1 MAGLRSYVSQLAEE
15 MHKFFIVL
23 LLVASTLYAEKKFK
37 LTSFSRIFYDDN
49 VFMRAAGTPDQ
60 TSTFYFSQ
68 SLGVEGKFFRD
79 LINLKAQPEIRHRS
93 VDNKTLMFGNIGIRG
108 KYEITPKLTLESSDS
123 FSHLE
128 REPSDIDDDL
138 DVTYFMYKSSYMLT
152 WKPWYPLKLKG
163 GYENH
168 IKRWSEN
175 LPVGVGDELTNGDFT
190 KDGFTFGAEQILG
203 KRFILELIGKKS
215 FLDYS
220 GVRGAIDTD
229 MYYAQFSYIMNPST
243 VLKINY
249 GIIDALIEDQYG
261 TLNEY
266 STPTYG
272 ANITYFT
279 EKGTVILLGTVYE
292 VLDSSV
298 AYWNMKENL
307 KTSLMMKY
315 PITPKLEVNVM
326 GAHLLTSY
334 KDIGNRYNAGL
345 EREEEVF
352 MSSITFSWKYN
363 ESHYAEVGYQ
373 GLHLLNKDADVFK
386 NKAFIGYR
394 WNF

>member
-1 MAGLRSYVSQLAEE
+1 
-15 MHKFFIVL
+15 MHKFLVVL
-23 LLVASTLYAEKKFK
+23 SLVASTLYAEKKFK
-37 LTSFSRIFYDDN
+37 FSSFSRIFYDDN
-49 VFMRAAGTPDQ
+49 VFMRAAGTPNQ

-79 LINLKAQPEIRHRS
+79 LINLKAQPEIRHRA
-93 VDNKTLMFGNIGIRG
+93 VDGKTLMFGNIGIRG
-108 KYEITPKLTLESSDS
+108 EYEITPKLTLDSSDS

-128 REPSDIDDDL
+128 REPTDLDDDL
-138 DVTYFMYKSSYMLT
+138 DVTYFMYKSSYTLT
-152 WKPWYPLKLKG
+152 WKPRHLLKFKG

-190 KDGFTFGAEQILG
+190 KDAFTFGAEQILG
-203 KRFILELIGKKS
+203 KRFILELTGKKS

-220 GVRGAIDTD
+220 GIRGAIDTD
-229 MYYAQFSYIMNPST
+229 TYYTQFSYIMNPST
-243 VLKINY
+243 VIKINY
-249 GIIDALIEDQYG
+249 GIIDALIKDQYG
-261 TLNEY
+261 ALTEY

-272 ANITYFT
+272 GNITYFT

-292 VLDSSV
+292 VMDSSV

-307 KTSLMMKY
+307 KTSLMVKY

-345 EREEEVF
+345 KREEEVF
-352 MSSITFSWKYN
+352 MSSITFAWKYN
-363 ESHYAEVGYQ
+363 ENHYTEIGYQ

-386 NKAFIGYR
+386 NKVFVGYR

>member
-1 MAGLRSYVSQLAEE
+1 MQQFVKE

-23 LLVASTLYAEKKFK
+23 LLVVSTLYAEKKFK

-49 VFMRAAGTPDQ
+49 VFMRAAGTTDQ
-60 TSTFYFSQ
+60 TSTFYLSQ
-68 SLGVEGKFFRD
+68 SLGIEGKFFRD
-79 LINLKAQPEIRHRS
+79 LINLKAQPEIRYRS
-93 VDNKTLMFGNIGIRG
+93 VDNKTLIFGNAGIRG
-108 KYEITPKLTLESSDS
+108 KYEITPKLVFDSSDS

-128 REPSDIDDDL
+128 REPSDLDDDL
-138 DVTYFMYKSSYMLT
+138 DVTYFLYKSSHMLT
-152 WKPWYPLKLKG
+152 WQPRYLLKLKS
-163 GYENH
+163 GYESH
-168 IKRWSEN
+168 VKRWAEN
-175 LPVGVGDELTNGDFT
+175 LPIGVGNELTNGDFT
-190 KDGFTFGAEQILG
+190 KDTFMFGAEQILG

-215 FLDYS
+215 FLDYNGS
-220 GVRGAIDTD
+220 RGAIDTD
-229 MYYAQFSYIMNPST
+229 IYYTQFSYIMNPST
-243 VLKINY
+243 VIKINY
-249 GIIDALIEDQYG
+249 GIIDALIKDQYDAL
-261 TLNEY
+261 TKY

-272 ANITYFT
+272 GNITYFT

-292 VLDSSV
+292 VMDSSV

-307 KTSLMMKY
+307 KTSLMIKY

-334 KDIGNRYNAGL
+334 KDIGNRYNIGL

-352 MSSITFSWKYN
+352 MSNITLAWKYN
-363 ESHYAEVGYQ
+363 ENHYAEVGYQ

-386 NKAFIGYR
+386 NKVFVGYR

>member
-1 MAGLRSYVSQLAEE
+1 MQQFVKE

-23 LLVASTLYAEKKFK
+23 LLVVSTLYAEKKFK

-49 VFMRAAGTPDQ
+49 VFMRAAGTTDQ
-60 TSTFYFSQ
+60 TSTFYLSQ
-68 SLGVEGKFFRD
+68 SLGIEGKFFRD
-79 LINLKAQPEIRHRS
+79 LINLKAQPEIRYRS
-93 VDNKTLMFGNIGIRG
+93 VDNKTLIFGNASIRG
-108 KYEITPKLTLESSDS
+108 KYEITPKLVFDSSDS

-128 REPSDIDDDL
+128 REPSDLDDDL
-138 DVTYFMYKSSYMLT
+138 DVTYFLYKSSHMLT
-152 WKPWYPLKLKG
+152 WQPRYLLKLKS
-163 GYENH
+163 GYESH
-168 IKRWSEN
+168 VKRWSEN
-175 LPVGVGDELTNGDFT
+175 LPIGVGNELTNGDFT
-190 KDGFTFGAEQILG
+190 KDTFMFGAEQILG

-215 FLDYS
+215 FLDYNGS
-220 GVRGAIDTD
+220 RGAIDTD
-229 MYYAQFSYIMNPST
+229 IYYTQFSYIMNPST
-243 VLKINY
+243 VIKINY
-249 GIIDALIEDQYG
+249 GIIDALIKDQYDAL
-261 TLNEY
+261 TKY

-272 ANITYFT
+272 GNITYFT

-292 VLDSSV
+292 VMDSSV

-307 KTSLMMKY
+307 KTSLMIKY

-334 KDIGNRYNAGL
+334 KDIGNRYNIGL

-352 MSSITFSWKYN
+352 MSNITLAWKYN
-363 ESHYAEVGYQ
+363 ENHYAEVGYQ

-386 NKAFIGYR
+386 NKVFVGYR

>member
-1 MAGLRSYVSQLAEE
+1 
-15 MHKFFIVL
+15 MHKFLIVL
-23 LLVASTLYAEKKFK
+23 LLVVSSLYAEKKFK
-37 LTSFSRIFYDDN
+37 FTSFSRIFYDDN

-68 SLGVEGKFFRD
+68 SLGIEGKFFRD
-79 LINLKAQPEIRHRS
+79 LINLKAQPEVRHRS
-93 VDNKTLMFGNIGIRG
+93 VDNKTLVFGNIGIRG
-108 KYEITPKLTLESSDS
+108 KYEITPKLVYDSSDS

-128 REPSDIDDDL
+128 REPSDLDDDL
-138 DVTYFMYKSSYMLT
+138 DVTYFLYKSSHMLT
-152 WKPWYPLKLKG
+152 WQPRHLLKLKG

-175 LPVGVGDELTNGDFT
+175 LPVGVGDELTNGNFT
-190 KDGFTFGAEQILG
+190 KDTFTFGAEQILG

-215 FLDYS
+215 FLDYNGS
-220 GVRGAIDTD
+220 RGGIDADT
-229 MYYAQFSYIMNPST
+229 YYTQFSYIMNPST
-243 VLKINY
+243 VIKINY
-249 GIIDALIEDQYG
+249 GIIDALIKDQYG
-261 TLNEY
+261 ALTEY

-272 ANITYFT
+272 GNITYFT

-292 VLDSSV
+292 VMDSSV

-307 KTSLMMKY
+307 KTSLMVKY

-334 KDIGNRYNAGL
+334 KDIGNRYNIGL

-352 MSSITFSWKYN
+352 MSNITLAWKYN
-363 ESHYAEVGYQ
+363 ENHYAEVGYQ

-386 NKAFIGYR
+386 NKVFVGYR

>member
-1 MAGLRSYVSQLAEE
+1 
-15 MHKFFIVL
+15 MHKFLIVL
-23 LLVASTLYAEKKFK
+23 LLVASTIYAEKKFK

-93 VDNKTLMFGNIGIRG
+93 VDNKTLVFGNLGIRG
-108 KYEITPKLTLESSDS
+108 QYEITPKLILNSSDS

-152 WKPWYPLKLKG
+152 WKPRHLLKVKG
-163 GYENH
+163 GYESH

-175 LPVGVGDELTNGDFT
+175 LPVGAGDELTNGDFT
-190 KDGFTFGAEQILG
+190 KDTFTFGAEQILG

-229 MYYAQFSYIMNPST
+229 TYYAQFSYIMNPST
-243 VLKINY
+243 ILKMNY
-249 GIIDALIEDQYG
+249 GVIDALIEDQYG
-261 TLNEY
+261 TLTEY

>member
-1 MAGLRSYVSQLAEE
+1 MY
-15 MHKFFIVL
+15 KIFIGL
-23 LLVASTLYAEKKFK
+23 LLIVSTIYAEKKFK

-79 LINLKAQPEIRHRS
+79 LINLKAQPEIRHRA
-93 VDNKTLMFGNIGIRG
+93 VDNKTLIFGNIGIRG
-108 KYEITPKLTLESSDS
+108 KYEITPKLTFDSSDS

-175 LPVGVGDELTNGDFT
+175 LPVGVGNELTNGDFT
-190 KDGFTFGAEQILG
+190 KDAFTFGAEQILG

-215 FLDYS
+215 FLDYN
-220 GVRGAIDTD
+220 GVRGRIDTD
-229 MYYAQFSYIMNPST
+229 TYYTQFSYIMNPST
-243 VLKINY
+243 VIKINY

-261 TLNEY
+261 TLTKY

-272 ANITYFT
+272 GNITYFT

-307 KTSLMMKY
+307 KTSLMIKY

-334 KDIGNRYNAGL
+334 KDIGNRYDAGL

>member
-1 MAGLRSYVSQLAEE
+1 MSQLAGR
-15 MHKFFIVL
+15 MRKFLIVL
-23 LLVASTLYAEKKFK
+23 LLIASTLYAEKKFK

-49 VFMRAAGTPDQ
+49 VFMRAAGTPNQ

-79 LINLKAQPEIRHRS
+79 LINLKAQPEIRNRS
-93 VDNKTLMFGNIGIRG
+93 VDNKTLIFGNIGIRG
-108 KYEITPKLTLESSDS
+108 QYEITPKLILNSSDS

-128 REPSDIDDDL
+128 REPSDLDDDL
-138 DVTYFMYKSSYMLT
+138 DVTYFIYKSSYMLT
-152 WKPWYPLKLKG
+152 WKPRHLLKVKG

-175 LPVGVGDELTNGDFT
+175 LPVGVGNELTNGDFT
-190 KDGFTFGAEQILG
+190 KDTFTFGAEQILG

-220 GVRGAIDTD
+220 GNRGAIDTD
-229 MYYAQFSYIMNPST
+229 AYYAQFSYIMNPST
-243 VLKINY
+243 IIKFNY

-261 TLNEY
+261 TLTEY

-307 KTSLMMKY
+307 KTSLMIKY

-363 ESHYAEVGYQ
+363 ESHYAEIGYQ

-386 NKAFIGYR
+386 NKAFVGYR